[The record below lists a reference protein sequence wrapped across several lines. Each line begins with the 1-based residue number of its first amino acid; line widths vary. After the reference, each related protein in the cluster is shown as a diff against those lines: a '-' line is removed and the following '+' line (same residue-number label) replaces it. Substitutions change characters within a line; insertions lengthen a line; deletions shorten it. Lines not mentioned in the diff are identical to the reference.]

1 MCIWTS
7 QGRKEGCCR
16 VQEGSG
22 CAESRHHGIWIL
34 IVISLTVFT
43 LGAHECIAWDS
54 RCFLLGTK
62 LNVNASFLKW
72 CWCLNARW
80 ISFDTKVGTI
90 SFCAH
95 ISVRPRALLLPVC
108 CFQTNSCCAPV
119 RSIKCVYHHIFRK
132 YHYLIKTT
140 FCANACTPM
149 LGWNNNEKN
158 LNTAIFVPKR
168 NVPNSPLDRGG
179 FIPTFDCPSH

>member
-1 MCIWTS
+1 MRIWTS
-7 QGRKEGCCR
+7 QGRREGCCR

-22 CAESRHHGIWIL
+22 CAESGHRGIWIL
-34 IVISLTVFT
+34 IVISLAVFT

-95 ISVRPRALLLPVC
+95 IS
-108 CFQTNSCCAPV
+108 V

-179 FIPTFDCPSH
+179 FIPTFDCPSHEKKQYILVKP